1 MEQDMAF
8 LKTDLTIIYCDS
20 RRRDSTVAI
29 LLQELLKK
37 RGQLSF
43 VASRRNFSKILKL
56 ATPANIVMIGQI
68 NIVYDLVYDVKSLKA
83 RFKDTNIYFYPSE
96 GYATDNEYHM
106 MYPERFNYRD
116 TKKIFFWGRESL
128 EWVRRHLDIAP
139 ETLDNTGYP
148 RTRMARIYAAL
159 RGKKI
164 APKIGI
170 VGRFAML
177 NDLYGVLPMEYV
189 VTEFSLAK
197 QQYKGAMVS
206 RLHVESATIVT
217 ILRAVD
223 FIMKNTDYR
232 VSMRPH
238 PNEAPASYAGLK
250 KLYGD
255 RFEISD
261 EVDVADWLSG
271 CTKIMGLASSTYID
285 ASLLDVPVICLDRVS
300 GVVDQTMAYEPALR
314 LIYEAAHLP
323 ADFDELTTLLTQDI
337 APKRSPVFSA
347 LIESNFTGEHID
359 PIKHV
364 AASIAHLPARPTTAL
379 IKLAIEAADR
389 LLVARDLLRK
399 SPALDFEYSATFHG
413 RSKAFIQRYLDGE

>member
-1 MEQDMAF
+1 MAF

-56 ATPANIVMIGQI
+56 STPVNIVMIGQI
-68 NIVYDLVYDVKSLKA
+68 NIVYDLVYDNKTLKT
-83 RFKDTNIYFYPSE
+83 RFRDTNIYFYPSE

-128 EWVRRHLDIAP
+128 EWVRRHLDVAP

-148 RTRMARIYAAL
+148 RTRMARVYAAL
-159 RGKKI
+159 RGDRKVR
-164 APKIGI
+164 KIGI

-177 NDLYGVLPMEYV
+177 NDLYGVLPMEYI
-189 VTEFSLAK
+189 VTEFALAK
-197 QQYKGAMVS
+197 EKYKGAMLS
-206 RLHVESATIVT
+206 RLHVESETVLT

-223 FIMKNTDYR
+223 FIMKNTDYSI
-232 VSMRPH
+232 SMRPH
-238 PNEAPASYAGLK
+238 PNEDPASYAGLK

-255 RFEISD
+255 RFEVSD

-271 CTKIMGLASSTYID
+271 CTKVMGLASSTYID
-285 ASLLDVPVICLDRVS
+285 ASLIDVPVICLDRVS
-300 GVVDQTMAYEPALR
+300 GVVDQTMAYEPALK
-314 LIYEAAHLP
+314 LIYETAYLP
-323 ADFDELTTLLTQDI
+323 ADFDELTTLLTDDI
-337 APKRSPVFSA
+337 EPKRSSVFSA
-347 LIESNFTGEHID
+347 LMKSNFTGEHAD

-364 AASIAHLPARPTTAL
+364 AESIVHIQSRLSTAL
-379 IKLAIEAADR
+379 VKLAIETADR
-389 LLVARDLLRK
+389 LLVTRDRLRK
-399 SPALDFEYSATFHG
+399 NTALDFEYSATFHG
-413 RSKAFIQRYLDGE
+413 RNKAFIQRYLDGE

>member
-1 MEQDMAF
+1 MAF

-56 ATPANIVMIGQI
+56 STPVNIVMIGQI
-68 NIVYDLVYDVKSLKA
+68 NIVYDLVYDNKTLKT
-83 RFKDTNIYFYPSE
+83 RFRDTNIYFYPSE

-128 EWVRRHLDIAP
+128 EWVRRHLDVAP

-148 RTRMARIYAAL
+148 RTRMARVYAAL
-159 RGKKI
+159 RGDRKVR
-164 APKIGI
+164 KIGI

-177 NDLYGVLPMEYV
+177 NDLYGVLPMEYI
-189 VTEFSLAK
+189 VTEFALAK
-197 QQYKGAMVS
+197 EKYKGAMLS
-206 RLHVESATIVT
+206 RLHVESETVLT

-223 FIMKNTDYR
+223 FIMKNTDYSI
-232 VSMRPH
+232 SMRPH
-238 PNEAPASYAGLK
+238 PNEDPASYAGLK

-255 RFEISD
+255 RFEVSD

-271 CTKIMGLASSTYID
+271 CTKVMGLASSTYID
-285 ASLLDVPVICLDRVS
+285 ASLIDVPVICLDRVS
-300 GVVDQTMAYEPALR
+300 GVVDQTMAYEPALK
-314 LIYEAAHLP
+314 LIYETAHLP
-323 ADFDELTTLLTQDI
+323 ADFDELTTLLTDDI
-337 APKRSPVFSA
+337 EPKRSSVFSA
-347 LIESNFTGEHID
+347 LMKSNFTGEHAD

-364 AASIAHLPARPTTAL
+364 AESIVHIQSRLSTAL
-379 IKLAIEAADR
+379 VKLAIETADR
-389 LLVARDLLRK
+389 LLVTRDRLRK
-399 SPALDFEYSATFHG
+399 NTALDFEYSATFHG
-413 RSKAFIQRYLDGE
+413 RNKAFIQRYLDGE